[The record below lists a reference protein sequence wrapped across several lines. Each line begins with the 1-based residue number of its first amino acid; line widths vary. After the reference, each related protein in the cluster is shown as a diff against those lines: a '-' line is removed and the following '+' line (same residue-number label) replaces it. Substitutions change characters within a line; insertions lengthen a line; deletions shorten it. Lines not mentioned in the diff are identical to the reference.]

1 MAMGITPF
9 YSYFCSIIRFL
20 LIKFPVFIKAF
31 TFSLGIVYAVDLTA
45 SIRSRVW
52 MTHNHGTRI
61 VSERGNLQNREN
73 RRDPLYAAYSV
84 DKHYHLFKWLLN
96 AIITKYAD
104 AFFNIPLSISPHFQ
118 YPIARINACLSRS
131 NVSPL
136 CSSASIRTAHL
147 PESCPACWNHLRT
160 LIDGIP
166 PNLDP

>member
-118 YPIARINACLSRS
+118 YPPTFNIPLP
-131 NVSPL
+131 VSMP
-136 CSSASIRTAHL
+136 ASHVPTSHPFALQRQSEQHIYQNRALLAGTTCA
-147 PESCPACWNHLRT
+147 P
-160 LIDGIP
+160 
-166 PNLDP
+166 